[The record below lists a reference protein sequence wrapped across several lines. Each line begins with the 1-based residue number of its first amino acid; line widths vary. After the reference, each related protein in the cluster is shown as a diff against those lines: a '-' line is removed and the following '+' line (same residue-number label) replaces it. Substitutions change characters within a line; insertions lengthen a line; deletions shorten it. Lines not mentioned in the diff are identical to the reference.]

1 MVAAG
6 RLDRR
11 GRFTELNV
19 KGDHRG
25 RWLLTGGGN
34 LTAQQGERYGA
45 A

>member
-25 RWLLTGGGN
+25 RRLLTGGGN
-34 LTAQQGERYGA
+34 LTAQQGKRYGA